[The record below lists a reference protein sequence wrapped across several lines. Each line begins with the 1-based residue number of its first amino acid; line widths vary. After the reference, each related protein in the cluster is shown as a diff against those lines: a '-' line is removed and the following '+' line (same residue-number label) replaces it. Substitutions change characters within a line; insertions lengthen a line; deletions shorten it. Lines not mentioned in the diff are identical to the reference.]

1 MRTDHTNYM
10 WFCGEASI
18 YEIFFFKIFFFLM
31 LKEKKKT
38 PDLEDKMFVV
48 EILN

>member
-1 MRTDHTNYM
+1 MR
-10 WFCGEASI
+10 
-18 YEIFFFKIFFFLM
+18 FFSLKFFFFLM